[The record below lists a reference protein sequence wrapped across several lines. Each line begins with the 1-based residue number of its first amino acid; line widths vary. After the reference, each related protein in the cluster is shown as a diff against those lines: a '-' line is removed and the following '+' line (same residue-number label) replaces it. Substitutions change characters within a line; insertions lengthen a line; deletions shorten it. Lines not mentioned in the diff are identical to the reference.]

1 MLTLITGGASS
12 GKSDFAEW
20 LVCRLPGERIY
31 VATMEPFG
39 KENLSRIARHR
50 EKRKNK
56 GFITMECSTNIGSL
70 VLPERANVLLEDL
83 PNLLANEMFS
93 ASGGGGENLTEEL
106 LMLSARCASLTVV
119 TGDLFSGGNHYE
131 GDMLLYLQRLALC
144 GNALAQK
151 ADLAVEVV
159 CSVPNILKGR
169 IP

>member
-20 LVCRLPGERIY
+20 LVCRLPGEKVY
-31 VATMEPFG
+31 LATMEPFG
-39 KENLSRIARHR
+39 EENLSRIARHR

-56 GFITMECSTNIGSL
+56 GFITVECSTDIGGL
-70 VLPERANVLLEDL
+70 VLPKGANVLLEDL

-106 LMLSARCASLTVV
+106 LTLSARCASLTVV

-131 GDMLLYLQRLALC
+131 GDMLLYLQRLAQC

-151 ADLAVEVV
+151 AALAVEVV

>member
-20 LVCRLPGERIY
+20 LVCRLPGEKIY
-31 VATMEPFG
+31 LATMEPFG
-39 KENLSRIARHR
+39 EENLSRITRHR

-56 GFITMECSTNIGSL
+56 GFVTVECSTDLGSL
-70 VLPERANVLLEDL
+70 VLPEGANVLLEDL

-93 ASGGGGENLTEEL
+93 ASGNGGENLTEEL
-106 LMLSARCASLTVV
+106 LTLSARCVSFTVV

-131 GDMLLYLQRLALC
+131 GDMHLYLQRLALC